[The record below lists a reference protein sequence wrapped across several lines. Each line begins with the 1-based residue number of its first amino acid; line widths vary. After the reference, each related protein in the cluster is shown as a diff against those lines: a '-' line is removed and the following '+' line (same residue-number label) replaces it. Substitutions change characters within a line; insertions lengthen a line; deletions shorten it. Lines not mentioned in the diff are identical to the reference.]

1 LRVTFLGTG
10 TSQGIPVI
18 ACPCKVCH
26 STNSKDKRLRTSV
39 LIEDEK
45 FTLTIDSGPDFRQ
58 QLLRENVTKLDAIL
72 YTHSHKDHLGGLDD
86 VRAFNYFQQKPM
98 DLYATKEVEEA
109 IRQEY
114 HYAFDPKNNYP
125 WMPKVKFHTIDLN
138 PFTIGECKVIP
149 IEVMHGS
156 LPVLG
161 FRFNDFTYLTDT
173 NFIAEGEMEKIYG
186 TKILVL
192 DALRKEK
199 HISHYSLS
207 EAIAVA
213 EHIGAEKTYFT
224 HMSHQMGLH
233 DEVSKELPPNMFLA
247 YDGLKFEI

>member
-1 LRVTFLGTG
+1 MTVTFLGTG

-18 ACPCKVCH
+18 SCPCPVCH

-39 LIEDEK
+39 MIEDED
-45 FTLTIDSGPDFRQ
+45 FTLVIDSGPDFRQ
-58 QLLRENVTKLDAIL
+58 QLLREQVKKLDAIL

-86 VRAFNYFQQKPM
+86 VRAFNYFLQRPM
-98 DLYATKEVEEA
+98 DLYATREVEDA

-114 HYAFDPKNNYP
+114 HYAFDPKNDYP
-125 WMPKVKFHTIDLN
+125 WIPKVKIHSIDLE
-138 PFTIGECKVIP
+138 PFEIGNWKIIP
-149 IEVMHGS
+149 IEVMHGN

-161 FRFNDFTYLTDT
+161 FRFGDFTYLTDC
-173 NFIAEGEMEKIYG
+173 NFIVDMEMKKIYG

-199 HISHYSLS
+199 HISHFSLS
-207 EAIAVA
+207 EAITIAQQ
-213 EHIGAEKTYFT
+213 IGAEKTFFT

-233 DEVSKELPPNMFLA
+233 DEISKELPANIFLA
-247 YDGLKFEI
+247 YDRLKIEI